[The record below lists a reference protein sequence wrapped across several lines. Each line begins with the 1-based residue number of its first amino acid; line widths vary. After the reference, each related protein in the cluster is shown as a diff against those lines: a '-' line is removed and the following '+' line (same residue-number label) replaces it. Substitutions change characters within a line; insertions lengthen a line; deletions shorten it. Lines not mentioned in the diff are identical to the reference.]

1 MKVPH
6 LAGVSKEFVLIGW
19 VLRKR
24 SVFILY
30 FTHSHLFN
38 ENKLLTHTLQGAVLS
53 RYSLGLGNEVPV
65 ETCRAATDETVG
77 RSRPK
82 LAS

>member
-1 MKVPH
+1 MPRLWSNVKVPH

-65 ETCRAATDETVG
+65 ETWS
-77 RSRPK
+77 RSDR
-82 LAS
+82 